1 MLLPIVTNNH
11 QFITV
16 KEDRMSVSDSLV
28 VPHVLTTPS
37 NDIQESLALFHL
49 PGVGPTRYH
58 KLIEWFGSAAAVIS
72 GDRKLIQAAGVKAGS
87 IKQLD
92 DYARSGL
99 NSWLGERVTRDLEWR
114 SQAGNDVLLIDD
126 EDYPALL
133 KHIHNPPPI
142 LFIRGCRE
150 RINDPQLA
158 MVGSRNPSIDGK
170 ENAYRFAKAL
180 VNVGLTV
187 TSGMAMGV
195 DASAH
200 QGAIDGRGYTVAVV
214 GTGAD
219 IIYPA
224 RHRGLAEKILE
235 QGVIVSEFPLGTQ
248 PQPANFPRRNRII
261 SALSLGVL
269 VVEASPR
276 SGSLIT
282 AHCALE
288 QGREVYAI
296 PGSIHNPMA
305 RGCHQLIKQ
314 GAKLIESSEDIFE
327 ELSSLLAFHQFSKNE
342 PKCVPSEQQRAIPL
356 SGDLFGDSEFP
367 DNSHRA
373 CTDDGNGET
382 VVDLTEPE
390 KSLLMQI
397 GFDVVSVDSVVER
410 LELPVEDISFL
421 LMSLELKGIV
431 QSVPGGFQRIGKS
444 RPA

>member
-1 MLLPIVTNNH
+1 
-11 QFITV
+11 
-16 KEDRMSVSDSLV
+16 MSVSDSLV
-28 VPHVLTTPS
+28 VPRVSTTPS
-37 NDIQESLALFHL
+37 NDTQESLALFHL
-49 PGVGPTRYH
+49 PGVGPTRYY

-72 GDRKLIQAAGVKAGS
+72 GDRKLIQAAGVNAQS
-87 IKQLD
+87 IKLLD

-99 NSWLGERVTRDLEWR
+99 NSWLGKCVTRDLEWL
-114 SQAGNDVLLIDD
+114 SQPSNDLVLIDD
-126 EDYPALL
+126 DDYPPLL

-142 LFIRGCRE
+142 LFIRGIRE

-187 TSGMAMGV
+187 TSGMALGV

-200 QGAIDGRGYTVAVV
+200 QGAIEGQGCTVAVV

-235 QGVIVSEFPLGTQ
+235 RGVIVSEFPLGTQ

-327 ELSSLLAFHQFSKNE
+327 ELSSLLAFHQYAKNE
-342 PKCVPSEQQRAIPL
+342 SKCVQSEPQRAIPL
-356 SGDLFGDSEFP
+356 SGDLFGHSEAFDEGHKELSDEVGRPIPDDSHG
-367 DNSHRA
+367 DA
-373 CTDDGNGET
+373 A
-382 VVDLTEPE
+382 VDLDEQE
-390 KSLLMQI
+390 KSLLITMTWI
-397 GFDVVSVDSVVER
+397 
-410 LELPVEDISFL
+410 
-421 LMSLELKGIV
+421 LMTQLILILIKK
-431 QSVPGGFQRIGKS
+431 FKF
-444 RPA
+444 